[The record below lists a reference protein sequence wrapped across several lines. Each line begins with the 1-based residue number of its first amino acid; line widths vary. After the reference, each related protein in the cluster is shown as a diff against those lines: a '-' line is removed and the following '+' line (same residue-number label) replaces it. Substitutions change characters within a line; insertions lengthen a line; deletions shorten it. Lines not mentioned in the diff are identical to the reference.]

1 MAAAPGDEVPTPFAA
16 PVPPATAVAGWSSLP
31 TDLVRRIADCLLD
44 TNDVDCYVDLRAVC
58 HNWRS
63 ATDDPRSDVSDP
75 RFHPRFWIV
84 LDDDGAFQSDDSRV
98 LVNTATG
105 RFLRKKLPLPRHYYV
120 VTTTVSGFFVLAD
133 RSPPHAAR
141 VLNPLIGAV
150 VRFKAPLPRDA
161 SVAVFLFCGGTSHNL
176 TVLCDSTRKYYT
188 AVPESKR
195 FAPVTTNDVMYN
207 YMRKAVVGG
216 VYANG
221 GGWASVAQ
229 SNVIMEKLFNLS
241 EQLKVHFVKF
251 FSVDPLGH
259 RGDVRCFLLDFGGEV
274 FFITKAWG
282 RVMVLGIEPTE
293 KQMLAPVETVGSISD
308 GKDERV
314 FDAID
319 FVKEN
324 KRFVPVGARP
334 FTIIQLL
341 SSYTINLSDSELAS
355 KQSSYQTQYL
365 VAVSKTGFVD
375 SDVLFLIYQLV
386 GMDLHGPEGPG
397 GWGLGAPGGPSYFV
411 KKAMFI
417 IPVAIPRA
425 MVESAT
431 LGAMP
436 LLPGLTDE
444 IVIRRSS
451 PACTL

>member
-293 KQMLAPVETVGSISD
+293 KQMLAPVETVGRYAIFVGHQRCLVVDAAKFPSVEADCVYYTLDVGKFAFIWKHSISD

-355 KQSSYQTQYL
+355 KQSS
-365 VAVSKTGFVD
+365 
-375 SDVLFLIYQLV
+375 
-386 GMDLHGPEGPG
+386 
-397 GWGLGAPGGPSYFV
+397 
-411 KKAMFI
+411 
-417 IPVAIPRA
+417 
-425 MVESAT
+425 
-431 LGAMP
+431 
-436 LLPGLTDE
+436 
-444 IVIRRSS
+444 
-451 PACTL
+451 

>member
-1 MAAAPGDEVPTPFAA
+1 MAAAPGDEVPMPLAA
-16 PVPPATAVAGWSSLP
+16 PVLPAMAVAGWSSLP

-63 ATDDPRSDVSDP
+63 ATEDPRSDASDP

-84 LDDDGAFQSDDSRV
+84 LDVDGAFQSDGCRV

-105 RFLRKKLPLPRHYYV
+105 RFLRKQLPLPRHYYV

-141 VLNPLIGAV
+141 VLNPLTGAV
-150 VRFKAPLPRDA
+150 VRFKAPVPRHT
-161 SVAVFLFCGGTSHNL
+161 SVAVFFFSGGTLHNL
-176 TVLCDSTRKYYT
+176 TVLCDSTGKYYT

-195 FAPVTTNDVMYN
+195 FAPETTNNAIYN
-207 YMRKAVVGG
+207 YMRNAVVGG

-229 SNVIMEKLFNLS
+229 SNVIMENLFNLS
-241 EQLKVHFVKF
+241 EQLQVHFIKF

-282 RVMVLGIEPTE
+282 RVMVLGIEPME
-293 KQMLAPVETVGSISD
+293 KQTLAPVETVGRYAIFIGHQRCLVVGAAKFPSVEADCVYYTLDVGKFAFIWKHSISD

-341 SSYTINLSDSELAS
+341 SSYTINLSDSELA
-355 KQSSYQTQYL
+355 
-365 VAVSKTGFVD
+365 
-375 SDVLFLIYQLV
+375 
-386 GMDLHGPEGPG
+386 
-397 GWGLGAPGGPSYFV
+397 
-411 KKAMFI
+411 
-417 IPVAIPRA
+417 
-425 MVESAT
+425 
-431 LGAMP
+431 
-436 LLPGLTDE
+436 
-444 IVIRRSS
+444 
-451 PACTL
+451 

>member
-1 MAAAPGDEVPTPFAA
+1 
-16 PVPPATAVAGWSSLP
+16 
-31 TDLVRRIADCLLD
+31 
-44 TNDVDCYVDLRAVC
+44 
-58 HNWRS
+58 
-63 ATDDPRSDVSDP
+63 
-75 RFHPRFWIV
+75 
-84 LDDDGAFQSDDSRV
+84 
-98 LVNTATG
+98 
-105 RFLRKKLPLPRHYYV
+105 
-120 VTTTVSGFFVLAD
+120 
-133 RSPPHAAR
+133 
-141 VLNPLIGAV
+141 
-150 VRFKAPLPRDA
+150 
-161 SVAVFLFCGGTSHNL
+161 
-176 TVLCDSTRKYYT
+176 
-188 AVPESKR
+188 
-195 FAPVTTNDVMYN
+195 MYN

-293 KQMLAPVETVGSISD
+293 KQTLAPVETVGRYAIFVGHQRCLVVDAAKFPSVEADCVYYTLDVGKFAFIWKHSISD

-355 KQSSYQTQYL
+355 KQSS
-365 VAVSKTGFVD
+365 
-375 SDVLFLIYQLV
+375 
-386 GMDLHGPEGPG
+386 
-397 GWGLGAPGGPSYFV
+397 
-411 KKAMFI
+411 
-417 IPVAIPRA
+417 
-425 MVESAT
+425 
-431 LGAMP
+431 
-436 LLPGLTDE
+436 
-444 IVIRRSS
+444 
-451 PACTL
+451 